1 MYMERML
8 FQEEIPV
15 RGKSYDVIVAG
26 AGVAGLAA
34 ALTAR
39 RAGKSV
45 LLIEK
50 STMLGGLATLGLIN
64 LFVPMC
70 NGRGKQIIFGLAEEF
85 LRFSIRYGW
94 AKIPAEWRNGQPETP
109 TEARYIAR
117 YSPNIFAIALTE
129 FFAVEGVDLLF
140 DVTCSAPVMEGKHC
154 KGVIIQGKSGREF
167 IKGSI
172 IIDATGDADLLRR
185 AGVPT
190 LKRGNFTTYSV
201 KAISLESCRKAVES
215 GRIED
220 AIWGH
225 CGYATNLYGKG
236 QPADIP
242 LCDGTDTD
250 QVSHFLE
257 INQRKLFERI
267 KDDDPESREIV
278 TLPGMAQ
285 LRTSCCIEGDY
296 VLQESDTYRHFEDS
310 IGAICDFERRDYL
323 YEMPYRIL
331 IRSGYDNLIT
341 AGRCAAGEGY
351 AWDVIRVIPPAIITG
366 QAAGNAAAVALD
378 TNCGIDKVD
387 VAKVQQK
394 QAEQNVMLHFD
405 DSLVPRD
412 AATAGEKG
420 EDIGHI

>member
-1 MYMERML
+1 MKHIF
-8 FQEEIPV
+8 FQEKLPV
-15 RGKSYDVIVAG
+15 REKSYDVIVAG

-39 RAGKSV
+39 RAGKQV

-70 NGRGKQIIFGLAEEF
+70 NGRGTQIIFGLAEEF
-85 LRFSIRYGW
+85 LRYSIRYGW
-94 AKIPAEWRNGQPETP
+94 AKIPEEWRNGAPKKT
-109 TEARYIAR
+109 TNVRYIVR
-117 YSPNIFAIALTE
+117 FSPNIFALALTE
-129 FFAVEGVDLLF
+129 FFAVEGIDLLF

-154 KGVIIQGKSGREF
+154 RGVIIQGKSGREF
-167 IKGSI
+167 IRGSI
-172 IIDATGDADLLRR
+172 IIDTTGDADLLRR

-190 LKRGNFTTYSV
+190 LKRGNFATYCA

-225 CGYATNLYGKG
+225 SGYAVNLYGED
-236 QPADIP
+236 QPKDVP

-250 QVSHFLE
+250 QVSRFLE
-257 INQRKLFERI
+257 INQRKCFERI
-267 KDDDPESREIV
+267 RESDPESREIV

-285 LRTSCCIEGDY
+285 LRTTCCIEGDY
-296 VLQESDTYRHFEDS
+296 TLRESDTYRHFEDS
-310 IGAICDFERRDYL
+310 IGAIGDFEHRDFL

-341 AGRCAAGEGY
+341 AGRSASGDGY
-351 AWDVIRVIPPAIITG
+351 AWDVIRVIPPAIISG
-366 QAAGNAAAVALD
+366 QAAGNAAVIALD
-378 TNCGIDKVD
+378 THRGIDEID
-387 VAKVQQK
+387 VAKVQKK

-405 DSLVPRD
+405 DALVPENL
-412 AATAGEKG
+412 ANAGEKG
-420 EDIGHI
+420 EDVGHI

>member
-1 MYMERML
+1 MERIV
-8 FQEEIPV
+8 FQEQLPV
-15 RGKSYDVIVAG
+15 REKSYDVIVAG
-26 AGVAGLAA
+26 GGVAGLAA

-39 RAGKSV
+39 RAGKQV

-70 NGRGKQIIFGLAEEF
+70 NGRGTQIIFGLAEEF
-85 LRFSIRYGW
+85 LRYSMKYGW
-94 AKIPAEWRNGQPETP
+94 AKIPQEWRNGAPEKP
-109 TEARYIAR
+109 TQVRYIAR
-117 YSPNIFAIALTE
+117 FSPNIFALALTE
-129 FFAVEGVDLLF
+129 FFAAEGIDLLF
-140 DVTCSAPVMEGKHC
+140 DVTCSAPVMEEKHC
-154 KGVIIQGKSGREF
+154 RGVIIQGKTGREF
-167 IKGSI
+167 IRGSI

-190 LKRGNFTTYSV
+190 LKKGNFATYCA
-201 KAISLESCRKAVES
+201 KGISLESCRKAVES

-220 AIWGH
+220 AIIGYM
-225 CGYATNLYGKG
+225 GYAVNLYGKG

-267 KDDDPESREIV
+267 KDDDPESREVV

-296 VLQESDTYRHFEDS
+296 TLRESDTYRHFEDS
-310 IGAICDFERRDYL
+310 VGAICDFERRDFL

-341 AGRCAAGEGY
+341 AGRCASGEGY
-351 AWDVIRVIPPAIITG
+351 AWDVIRVIPPAIISG
-366 QAAGNAAAVALD
+366 QAAGNAAVVALD
-378 TNCGIDKVD
+378 SNCGIDKVD
-387 VAKVQQK
+387 VAQVQKK
-394 QAEQNVMLHFD
+394 QTEQNVMIHFD
-405 DSLVPRD
+405 DVLIPKD
-412 AATAGEKG
+412 LANAGEKG
-420 EDIGHI
+420 DDIGHI

>member
-1 MYMERML
+1 MKHIF

-15 RGKSYDVIVAG
+15 REKSYDVIVAG

-70 NGRGKQIIFGLAEEF
+70 NGRGTQIIYGLAEEF
-85 LRFSIRYGW
+85 LRYSVRYGW
-94 AKIPAEWRNGQPETP
+94 AKIPDEWRNGEPATP
-109 TEARYIAR
+109 TEVRYIAR
-117 YSPNIFAIALTE
+117 YSPNIFALALTE
-129 FFAVEGVDLLF
+129 FFAVEGVDMLF

-154 KGVIIQGKSGREF
+154 SGIIIQGKSGREF
-167 IKGSI
+167 VRGSI
-172 IIDATGDADLLRR
+172 IIDTTGDADLLRR

-190 LKRGNFTTYSV
+190 LKRGNFATYAV
-201 KAISLESCRKAVES
+201 KAVSLESCRKAVES

-220 AIWGH
+220 AIIGQS
-225 CGYATNLYGKG
+225 GYGANLYGKNH
-236 QPADIP
+236 PENIP
-242 LCDGTDTD
+242 LFDGTDTD
-250 QVSHFLE
+250 QVSRFLE
-257 INQRKLFERI
+257 INQRKCFERI
-267 KDDDPESREIV
+267 KNEDPQSREIV

-285 LRTSCCIEGDY
+285 LRTTCCIEGDY
-296 VLQESDTYRHFEDS
+296 TLQESDTYRHFEDS
-310 IGAICDFERRDYL
+310 IGAICDFERRDFL

-331 IRSGYDNLIT
+331 VRSGYDNLIT
-341 AGRCAAGEGY
+341 AGRSASGDGY

-366 QAAGNAAAVALD
+366 QAAGNAAVVAID
-378 TNCGIDKVD
+378 TNRGIDQVD
-387 VAKVQQK
+387 VSKVQQK
-394 QAEQNVMLHFD
+394 QSEQNVMLHFD
-405 DSLVPRD
+405 DSLVPKNVD
-412 AATAGEKG
+412 NAGEKG

>member
-1 MYMERML
+1 MEHIF

-15 RGKSYDVIVAG
+15 REKSYDVIVAG
-26 AGVAGLAA
+26 GGVAGLAA

-70 NGRGKQIIFGLAEEF
+70 NGRGTQIIFGLAEEF
-85 LRFSIRYGW
+85 LRYSIRYGW
-94 AKIPAEWRNGQPETP
+94 AKIPDEWRNGPPEKP
-109 TEARYIAR
+109 TEVRYIAR
-117 YSPNIFAIALTE
+117 YSPNIFALALTE
-129 FFAVEGVDLLF
+129 FFAAEGVELLF
-140 DVTCSAPVMEGKHC
+140 DVTCSAPVMEDKHC
-154 KGVIIQGKSGREF
+154 KGIIIQGKSGREF
-167 IKGSI
+167 IRGSI
-172 IIDATGDADLLRR
+172 IIDTTGDSDLLRR

-201 KAISLESCRKAVES
+201 KAISLESCRKAVET

-225 CGYATNLYGKG
+225 CGYGVNLYGKG
-236 QPADIP
+236 QPENIP

-250 QVSHFLE
+250 QVSRFLE
-257 INQRKLFERI
+257 INQRKCFERI
-267 KDDDPESREIV
+267 KEDDPESREIV

-285 LRTSCCIEGDY
+285 LRTTCCIKGDY
-296 VLQESDTYRHFEDS
+296 TLQESDTYRHFEDS
-310 IGAICDFERRDYL
+310 IGAICDFERRDFL

-341 AGRCAAGEGY
+341 AGRSASGEGY

-366 QAAGNAAAVALD
+366 QAAGNAAVVALD
-378 TNCGIDKVD
+378 SKCGIDKVD
-387 VAKVQQK
+387 VSKVQKK

-405 DSLVPRD
+405 DSLVPKD
-412 AATAGEKG
+412 TLAAGEKG
-420 EDIGHI
+420 EDFGHI

>member
-1 MYMERML
+1 ME
-8 FQEEIPV
+8 E
-15 RGKSYDVIVAG
+15 
-26 AGVAGLAA
+26 
-34 ALTAR
+34 
-39 RAGKSV
+39 
-45 LLIEK
+45 
-50 STMLGGLATLGLIN
+50 
-64 LFVPMC
+64 
-70 NGRGKQIIFGLAEEF
+70 
-85 LRFSIRYGW
+85 
-94 AKIPAEWRNGQPETP
+94 
-109 TEARYIAR
+109 
-117 YSPNIFAIALTE
+117 
-129 FFAVEGVDLLF
+129 
-140 DVTCSAPVMEGKHC
+140 KHC

-190 LKRGNFTTYSV
+190 LKRGNFTTYAV

-225 CGYATNLYGKG
+225 CGYGVNLYGKG
-236 QPADIP
+236 QPENIP

-250 QVSHFLE
+250 QVSRFLE

-267 KDDDPESREIV
+267 KEDDPESREIV

-366 QAAGNAAAVALD
+366 QAAGNAAVVALD

-387 VAKVQQK
+387 VAKVQQR
-394 QAEQNVMLHFD
+394 QSEQKVMLHFD
-405 DSLVPRD
+405 DTLIPRD
-412 AATAGEKG
+412 AASAGEKG

>member
-1 MYMERML
+1 MGNIVY
-8 FQEEIPV
+8 QEQIPV
-15 RGKSYDVIVAG
+15 REKTYDVIVAG
-26 AGVAGLAA
+26 GGVAGLAA

-39 RAGKSV
+39 RAGKQV
-45 LLIEK
+45 LVIEK

-70 NGRGKQIIFGLAEEF
+70 NGRGTQIIFGLAEEF
-85 LRFSIRYGW
+85 LRYSIRYGW
-94 AKIPAEWRNGQPETP
+94 AKIPDVWRNGPPEKP
-109 TEARYIAR
+109 TEVRYIAR
-117 YSPNIFAIALTE
+117 FSPNIFALALTE
-129 FFAVEGVDLLF
+129 FFASEGIDLLF

-154 KGVIIQGKSGREF
+154 RGVIVQGKSGREF
-167 IKGSI
+167 IRGSI
-172 IIDATGDADLLRR
+172 IVDTTGDSDLLRR

-190 LKRGNFTTYSV
+190 LKRGNFTIYAV

-220 AIWGH
+220 AVWVH
-225 CGYATNLYGKG
+225 SGYGVNLYGKG
-236 QPADIP
+236 QPEDIP

-267 KDDDPESREIV
+267 KGDDPESREIV

-285 LRTSCCIEGDY
+285 LRTTCCIEGDY
-296 VLQESDTYRHFEDS
+296 TLRESDTYRHFEDS
-310 IGAICDFERRDYL
+310 IGAICDFERRDFL

-341 AGRCAAGEGY
+341 AGRSASGEGY
-351 AWDVIRVIPPAIITG
+351 AWDVIRVIPPAIISG
-366 QAAGNAAAVALD
+366 QAAGNAAVVALD
-378 TNCGIDKVD
+378 SNCGIDKVN
-387 VAKVQQK
+387 VAEVQKK

-405 DSLVPRD
+405 DALIPKD
-412 AATAGEKG
+412 AAHAGEKG
-420 EDIGHI
+420 EDIGHF

>member
-1 MYMERML
+1 MNMERML

-15 RGKSYDVIVAG
+15 RERSYDVIVAG

-109 TEARYIAR
+109 TEVRYIAR

-140 DVTCSAPVMEGKHC
+140 DVICSAPVMEEKHC

-185 AGVPT
+185 AGVPMF
-190 LKRGNFTTYSV
+190 KRGNFTTYAV

-225 CGYATNLYGKG
+225 CGYGVNLYGKG
-236 QPADIP
+236 QPENIP

-250 QVSHFLE
+250 QVSRFLE

-267 KDDDPESREIV
+267 KEDDPESREIV

-366 QAAGNAAAVALD
+366 QAAGNAAVVALD

-394 QAEQNVMLHFD
+394 QAEQNGMLHFD

-412 AATAGEKG
+412 AASAGETG
-420 EDIGHI
+420 EEIGHI

>member
-1 MYMERML
+1 MGSIVFREQL
-8 FQEEIPV
+8 PV
-15 RGKSYDVIVAG
+15 REKSYDVIVAG
-26 AGVAGLAA
+26 GGVAGLAA

-39 RAGKSV
+39 RGGKQV

-70 NGRGKQIIFGLAEEF
+70 NGRGTQIIFGLAEEF
-85 LRFSIRYGW
+85 LRYSIKYGW
-94 AKIPAEWRNGQPETP
+94 AKIPDEWRNGKPEKP
-109 TEARYIAR
+109 TEVRYTARF
-117 YSPNIFAIALTE
+117 SPNIFALSLTE
-129 FFAVEGVDLLF
+129 FFATEGIDLLF

-154 KGVIIQGKSGREF
+154 RGVIIQGKSGREF
-167 IKGSI
+167 IRGKI
-172 IIDATGDADLLRR
+172 IVDATGDSDLLRR

-190 LKRGNFTTYSV
+190 LKRGNFTTYAV
-201 KAISLESCRKAVES
+201 KAISLESCKKAMET
-215 GRIED
+215 GRIEN
-220 AIWGH
+220 ALWGH
-225 CGYATNLYGKG
+225 AGYAVNLYGKG
-236 QPADIP
+236 QPEEIP

-267 KDDDPESREIV
+267 KGDDPESREIV

-285 LRTSCCIEGDY
+285 LRTTCCIEGDY
-296 VLQESDTYRHFEDS
+296 TLQESDTYRHFEDS

-341 AGRCAAGEGY
+341 AGRCASGEGY
-351 AWDVIRVIPPAIITG
+351 AWDVIRVIPPAIISG
-366 QAAGNAAAVALD
+366 QAAGNAAVVALD
-378 TNCGIDKVD
+378 SNCGIDKVD
-387 VAKVQQK
+387 VTEVQK
-394 QAEQNVMLHFD
+394 RQAEQNVMLHFD
-405 DSLVPRD
+405 DALIPKD
-412 AATAGEKG
+412 LANAGEKG